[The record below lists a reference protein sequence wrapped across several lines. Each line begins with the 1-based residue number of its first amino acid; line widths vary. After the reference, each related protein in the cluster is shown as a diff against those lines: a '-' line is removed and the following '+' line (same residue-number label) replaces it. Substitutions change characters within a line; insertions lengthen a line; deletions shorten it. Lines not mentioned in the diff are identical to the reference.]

1 MSNEDMRI
9 VTDHLSRI
17 MWPCLLQ
24 NQNLLSAK
32 RKANRLRLAVGEW
45 MGEGVGEDCGE
56 DQGFPA
62 RWE

>member
-9 VTDHLSRI
+9 VTGHLSRI

-45 MGEGVGEDCGE
+45 MEEGVGEDCGE